1 MQSDNRLIEDLARVA
16 AGAMGVAQGMRDEM
30 EARLKEQFERVLSR
44 MDLVTREEFE
54 VVRALAETARAEQED
69 LTRRIEALEAAKQ
82 PKQPNRTTSN
92 RAKTRAK
99 KST

>member
-1 MQSDNRLIEDLARVA
+1 
-16 AGAMGVAQGMRDEM
+16 M

-69 LTRRIEALEAAKQ
+69 LTRRIEELEVAKR
-82 PKQPNRTTSN
+82 PNQQKKTTSS